1 MDLCFYWQVPDTQV
15 CILSLGF
22 YEKPACPFWENSN
35 DFKAVVNRSLS
46 LKILTSEVFVS
57 NVFIKMCA
65 KSAKAIA
72 PEICEM
78 RDGYL
83 DSSRDSQ
90 RGRVS
95 RLSLSEFVM
104 GMSVMCDV

>member
-1 MDLCFYWQVPDTQV
+1 MREISQSYSPRYVAT
-15 CILSLGF
+15 ILR
-22 YEKPACPFWENSN
+22 
-35 DFKAVVNRSLS
+35 VVHSGGY
-46 LKILTSEVFVS
+46 
-57 NVFIKMCA
+57 
-65 KSAKAIA
+65 A

-83 DSSRDSQ
+83 DSSRASQ

-95 RLSLSEFVM
+95 RLSLSEFAM